1 MPIKT
6 MPIKMIVLSL
16 VVLIAI
22 AGAVA
27 AVPLGGGS
35 GEDSDNGDSG
45 ISSAE
50 LEDLQT
56 VADQY
61 GISLQEAIDRYA
73 WNDDFVLAVTQI
85 REAFPNAFAGAEIVD
100 NNGAWIA
107 FAGQIPSS
115 ARAIIEAFSGT
126 NSGIS
131 VEARANLG
139 FTEVELQSAIEAAHF
154 AVLESTQVLDAS
166 TLFDYATGQITTN
179 VVLDAKAADSVLE
192 DLQASAEDNIANSTR
207 ADIINSIST
216 SVVRSD
222 HSILGVTDN
231 NSEHLGGEVL
241 SECTSGFVVEDALGE
256 RGIATAGHCDNSLT
270 DDGASLT
277 FEEEHEGTHGDF
289 QWHSGSQDLDNEF
302 YAGSSSSTEVNK
314 REVIFNTY
322 TTKGQMLCRN
332 GKTSHKDCQ
341 EVRKLNVCNGNRC
354 NLVQM
359 EERLAA
365 GGDSGGPVYWSN
377 SAHGFHQGAV
387 YDPFWPFDRDVFSLS
402 PNPPKDGV

>member
-35 GEDSDNGDSG
+35 DEDSDNGDSG

-107 FAGQIPSS
+107 YAGQIPSS
-115 ARAIIEAFSGT
+115 ARAIIDAFSGT
-126 NSGIS
+126 NNGIS

-166 TLFDYATGQITTN
+166 TLFDYTTGQITTN

-192 DLQASAEDNIANSTR
+192 DLQASAEDNISSSTR
-207 ADIINSIST
+207 ADILNTIST

-289 QWHSGSQDLDNEF
+289 QWHSGSQDL
-302 YAGSSSSTEVNK
+302 G
-314 REVIFNTY
+314 I
-322 TTKGQMLCRN
+322 L
-332 GKTSHKDCQ
+332 
-341 EVRKLNVCNGNRC
+341 
-354 NLVQM
+354 
-359 EERLAA
+359 
-365 GGDSGGPVYWSN
+365 
-377 SAHGFHQGAV
+377 
-387 YDPFWPFDRDVFSLS
+387 
-402 PNPPKDGV
+402 